1 GGARGRI
8 VPAMKPRA
16 HWTKVQ
22 GRRGDQSSL
31 SPRERQVLP
40 RRLSHRRQFRRHAAA
55 AAPPRNEGVQM
66 DVQTMLKT
74 AVVLLA
80 LTAAGG
86 LLIAV
91 IRFSGRPHPP
101 SWLAMLHG
109 LLAGGGL
116 TLVLYA
122 GFAAG
127 MPGGAWLGLVLL
139 AGAALGGLVL
149 NLGYHW
155 KNLPLPIWLVLT
167 HAAIAA
173 VGLVLL
179 AIAVWR

>member
-1 GGARGRI
+1 
-8 VPAMKPRA
+8 
-16 HWTKVQ
+16 
-22 GRRGDQSSL
+22 
-31 SPRERQVLP
+31 
-40 RRLSHRRQFRRHAAA
+40 
-55 AAPPRNEGVQM
+55 M
-66 DVQTMLKT
+66 DVQTMLRT
-74 AVVLLA
+74 AVILLA

-86 LLIAV
+86 LLIAG
-91 IRFSGRPHPP
+91 IRFSGKPHPP

-116 TLVLYA
+116 TLLLYA

-127 MPGGAWLGLVLL
+127 LPGGAWLGVVLL

-155 KNLPLPIWLVLT
+155 KNLPLPIWLVLV
-167 HAAIAA
+167 HAAVAA
-173 VGLVLL
+173 VGLVIL